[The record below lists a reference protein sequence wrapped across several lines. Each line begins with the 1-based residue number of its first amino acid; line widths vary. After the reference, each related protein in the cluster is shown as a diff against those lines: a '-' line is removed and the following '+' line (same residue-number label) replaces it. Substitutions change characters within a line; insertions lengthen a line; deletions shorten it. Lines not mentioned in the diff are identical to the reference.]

1 LGQTIHFQFTCRI
14 VNFEITDS
22 SINSVLVEL
31 GRCFSLFPN
40 LHTVKLDMHNS
51 FFRDWDMVMVNGF
64 EKHIYPSI
72 HRVVLAHRAYPL
84 LLSCPN
90 VKSVQ
95 CITNVATA
103 ELLTY
108 LPKLSCIESV
118 GCTFDLTELRGDST
132 PHPSM

>member
-1 LGQTIHFQFTCRI
+1 LRQTIHFQFTCRI

-51 FFRDWDMVMVNGF
+51 SRHRDMVMANGF
-64 EKHIYPSI
+64 EKYIYPSI
-72 HRVVLAHRAYPL
+72 HRVILAHRAYPL

-95 CITNVATA
+95 CISNVTTA

-108 LPKLSCIESV
+108 LPKLPCIESV
-118 GCTFDLTELRGDST
+118 GCSFDPTELRGDSM